1 VFEEINGELQG
12 IARVEDSTSATTD
25 PYSMFLFALRS
36 PKTREK
42 CTGRL
47 RMFFDFIGIPGDS
60 MEERSKV
67 FCNKAKDN
75 GNNINGWAFSTIIRY
90 IQHQKQRAERKEI
103 TAGTVKNYF
112 QVIKLFCE
120 MSDVSLPWKRISRG
134 LPKSRKFADD
144 RAPTIEE
151 INKMLEYP
159 DRRIKAIIYT
169 MASSGIRVGAWDYL
183 KWKHIIPIQ
192 KNGQVLAAK
201 LIVYAGETEEY
212 FTFISAEAYN
222 ELEKWKE
229 YRIHSGESVD
239 LNSWVMRNIWNTKK
253 GYTRGL
259 VSAPIKLK
267 SEGVKRLVEDALW
280 TQGLRKKLDSNKKRH
295 EFQTDHGL
303 RKWFKTRCELA
314 GMKPINIEILMNHST
329 GISDS
334 YYRATETE
342 LLEDY
347 LKAMDSLTINNQNRL
362 QKQVAI
368 LSEKSRE
375 HNIEMKAKIDERNND
390 IDELKTA
397 VAFLADK
404 VNAAIIANEPSSEVI
419 FNQKGIPAIKIPA
432 FNRNT
437 AKAQLADSESC

>member
-1 VFEEINGELQG
+1 
-12 IARVEDSTSATTD
+12 
-25 PYSMFLFALRS
+25 M
-36 PKTREK
+36 
-42 CTGRL
+42 
-47 RMFFDFIGIPGDS
+47 
-60 MEERSKV
+60 
-67 FCNKAKDN
+67 
-75 GNNINGWAFSTIIRY
+75 
-90 IQHQKQRAERKEI
+90 
-103 TAGTVKNYF
+103 
-112 QVIKLFCE
+112 
-120 MSDVSLPWKRISRG
+120 
-134 LPKSRKFADD
+134 
-144 RAPTIEE
+144 
-151 INKMLEYP
+151 
-159 DRRIKAIIYT
+159 
-169 MASSGIRVGAWDYL
+169 
-183 KWKHIIPIQ
+183 
-192 KNGQVLAAK
+192 
-201 LIVYAGETEEY
+201 
-212 FTFISAEAYN
+212 
-222 ELEKWKE
+222 
-229 YRIHSGESVD
+229 
-239 LNSWVMRNIWNTKK
+239 
-253 GYTRGL
+253 
-259 VSAPIKLK
+259 
-267 SEGVKRLVEDALW
+267 
-280 TQGLRKKLDSNKKRH
+280 
-295 EFQTDHGL
+295 
-303 RKWFKTRCELA
+303 A